1 MDARKML
8 DRRKHP
14 FYQHSEAAFLL
25 AEEGGKDVG
34 RLAVLDN
41 RHYNEYNRSNCAFFY
56 LFECQ
61 PNEAAGQALFEAAFD
76 WARERGLDE
85 ISGPKG
91 LSTLDGMG
99 LLVKGFEHRP
109 ALGIPYHLAYYGEMV
124 EKAGFERVE
133 DIVSGRVDRSFR
145 LPEKVF
151 RAAKA
156 VEERMG
162 LRVMRFRSRAEL
174 RRIVPRLKD
183 LYNNALEGTTGS
195 TPLTE
200 DEARS
205 MADQILWFADPRLI
219 KLIFKGDDLAGFLF
233 AYPDISAAIQ
243 RTRGRLWPLG
253 WADMLLELRRTKWF
267 NVNGAGILPR
277 YRGMGATALLF
288 RRAV

>member
-1 MDARKML
+1 MRIIEIDTNRAEQVRRFLNLPFQIYQGVPQWVPPLEMDARKML

-25 AEEGGKDVG
+25 AEEGGQDVG

-76 WARERGLDE
+76 WARVRGLDE

-99 LLVKGFEHRP
+99 LLVKGFEYRP
-109 ALGIPYHLAYYGEMV
+109 ALGIPYHLPYYGEMV
-124 EKAGFERVE
+124 EKAGFEGVE

-174 RRIVPRLKD
+174 RRFVPRL
-183 LYNNALEGTTGS
+183 ER
-195 TPLTE
+195 PV
-200 DEARS
+200 
-205 MADQILWFADPRLI
+205 Q
-219 KLIFKGDDLAGFLF
+219 
-233 AYPDISAAIQ
+233 Q
-243 RTRGRLWPLG
+243 RFGRHHRQHPTHRG
-253 WADMLLELRRTKWF
+253 
-267 NVNGAGILPR
+267 
-277 YRGMGATALLF
+277 
-288 RRAV
+288 